1 MSWDANKHLTLSLN
15 AYNIFDK
22 VRYEEAQ
29 INDKDYYWYP
39 QEGRRFW
46 FKVAAKW

>member
-1 MSWDANKHLTLSLN
+1 MSWEANDHLTLSLN

-22 VRYEEAQ
+22 VRYDETLADDG
-29 INDKDYYWYP
+29 NYYWYP